1 MSTVEEIK
9 TAIEKLTLTERG
21 RLERWLHGWTD
32 DEWDRQI
39 SADAKNGQLDELL
52 RQVDAE
58 IESGN
63 LRELP

>member
-21 RLERWLHGWTD
+21 KLERWLHGWTD

-39 SADAKNGQLDELL
+39 STDAKNGRLDEIL

>member
-1 MSTVEEIK
+1 MFTVEEIK
-9 TAIEKLTLTERG
+9 TAIEKLSLPERG

-32 DEWDRQI
+32 DDWDRQI
-39 SADAKNGQLDELL
+39 SADAKNGHLDKIL
-52 RQVDAE
+52 RQVDAD